1 MDPIG
6 KHIAPKFMR
15 QAAKMRAMTRRV
27 RMALPTRFLND
38 AEVIHIGQNSIT
50 LSASSPAVAHQLRY
64 HLPKIQRQMG
74 GQWEIRVR
82 ILPERG
88 PVERPRSPRQ
98 GPSPISGETRQ
109 RLLQA
114 AEQIPDP
121 ELKEAMQRLALH
133 GPEK

>member
-15 QAAKMRAMTRRV
+15 QAGKMRALTRRV
-27 RMALPTRFLND
+27 RMALPTQFLND
-38 AEVIHIGQNSIT
+38 AEVIHVGDNSLT

-74 GQWEIRVR
+74 GHWEIRIR
-82 ILPERG
+82 ILPQRAVLPSRR
-88 PVERPRSPRQ
+88 PVPQ
-98 GPSPISGETRQ
+98 GPSPISEETRQ

-114 AEQIPDP
+114 AEGIPDP

-133 GPEK
+133 GPEE